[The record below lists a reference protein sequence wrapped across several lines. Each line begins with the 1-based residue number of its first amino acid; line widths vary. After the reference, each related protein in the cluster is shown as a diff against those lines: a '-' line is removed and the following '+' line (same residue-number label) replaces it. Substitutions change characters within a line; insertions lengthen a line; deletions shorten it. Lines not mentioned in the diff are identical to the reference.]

1 VQGHLDEKQCCIFP
15 ANEGADAGIDDGM
28 PVSENHKAAKESGF
42 TADGAR
48 AHARVGDAALIAGY
62 CGKSAVLD
70 NALAEWDESYGDQT
84 EQDHTTLVESI
95 KRGKTRAHIEAINES

>member
-1 VQGHLDEKQCCIFP
+1 MQGHLDEKQCCIFP

-48 AHARVGDAALIAGY
+48 AHARVGDAARIAGY
-62 CGKSAVLD
+62 CGNSLEPAPFQSMMLTSFQGFLRSS
-70 NALAEWDESYGDQT
+70 N
-84 EQDHTTLVESI
+84 
-95 KRGKTRAHIEAINES
+95 